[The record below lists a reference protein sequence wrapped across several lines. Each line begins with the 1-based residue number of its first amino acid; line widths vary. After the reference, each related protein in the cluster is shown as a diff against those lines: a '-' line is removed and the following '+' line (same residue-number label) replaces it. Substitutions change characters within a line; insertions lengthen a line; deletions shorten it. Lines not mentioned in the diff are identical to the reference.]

1 MSKTVMMKKY
11 FSLLVLLACFV
22 SGFGQ
27 SKKELIQL
35 GDDAF
40 NAGNYGSAVYY
51 YKRIVEF
58 TPTKYDLVM
67 PYEIKTFIKAEKK
80 SKDSTAGGLDTS
92 DHDKVN
98 VVNKLAES
106 YRQLKDYVN
115 AEVWYSVAA
124 SVDVKE
130 FPDAK
135 YYYGV
140 TLMNNEKYDAAQKV
154 FESYLTKLPED
165 SKMFPLANNRMVSC
179 SFAQNPE
186 NRMDGITI
194 HDLDSNFNAGSASF
208 AAGYFTDKSLM
219 ITSARR
225 GNTVLDP
232 KKESDIHTTDIYIIS
247 YDTIGEYD
255 KAQKMPAPVSS
266 NMNEA
271 GGCMS
276 VDRTTFYFTRWNPEN
291 KNECAIYVS
300 KLFNRRWMEPMRLD
314 VVNADGYKTMQPS
327 LTLDEKKL
335 FFASNRPGG
344 QGGMDIWYCPIDE
357 NGDLGLPIN
366 AGPEIN
372 TPDDEVTPFL
382 HHQTSTL
389 FYSSNGLRGFGGLD
403 IFRAMYNEDEDIW
416 QNPINMNAPLNS
428 SKDDYYFI
436 IDSKKQTTGFFTS
449 DRQECT
455 QCDTTQSIKGNC
467 NRIYAFTKGVIEFSL
482 SGYVYDAQTD
492 EIIANA
498 MIEIKD
504 VDGNQDPDFIFTDDN
519 GYYEKVLGPEWE
531 LFLKAKKSKYF
542 ADMAT
547 VKTKGLT
554 QSTALEQDFFLR
566 QIPSEEIEIPG
577 IEYGFDSSALRKRS
591 KEILDQ
597 LYDFLVLNDNLIV
610 EINSHT
616 DCRGN
621 DKYNESL
628 AQRRAKSCVDYLISR
643 GIPKARLSP
652 KGYGEYQPAFHLD
665 KDKNPIKDA
674 NGEKITLTE
683 KFINTLPE
691 EQREEAH
698 QRNRRTAFKVVGQ
711 NFQLESK

>member
-1 MSKTVMMKKY
+1 MKRIIIL
-11 FSLLVLLACFV
+11 SVLLGCFV
-22 SGFGQ
+22 TGFGQ

-35 GDDAF
+35 GDEAF
-40 NAGNYGSAVYY
+40 DAGNFGSAVYY

-58 TPTKYDLVM
+58 IPSKYDLVM
-67 PYEIKTFIKAEKK
+67 PYEIKTFVKAAKK
-80 SKDSTAGGLDTS
+80 SKDSSNVTLDTS
-92 DHDKVN
+92 DHEQVHAVN
-98 VVNKLAES
+98 RLAES
-106 YRQLKDYVN
+106 YRQLKDYGN
-115 AEVWYSVAA
+115 SEKWYSVAA
-124 SVDVKE
+124 SVDTKE

-140 TLMNNEKYDAAQKV
+140 TLTNNEKYDQAQKV
-154 FESYLTKLPED
+154 FEEYLTNLPED

-186 NRMDGITI
+186 NRTDGITLF
-194 HDLDSNFNAGSASF
+194 DLDSNFNAGTASF
-208 AAGYFTDKSLM
+208 GAAYFTDKSLM
-219 ITSARR
+219 ISSARK
-225 GNTVLDP
+225 GNTILDP
-232 KKESDIHTTDIYIIS
+232 KNEVDYFTTDIYLIS
-247 YDTIGEYD
+247 YDTIGTYD

-266 NMNEA
+266 NQNEA

-291 KNECAIYVS
+291 KQECAIYVS
-300 KLFNRRWMEPMRLD
+300 KLFNRRWMEPMKLD

-335 FFASNRPGG
+335 FFASDRPGG

-357 NGDLGLPIN
+357 NGDLGLPVN

-382 HHQTSTL
+382 HHQTNTL

-403 IFRAMYNEDEDIW
+403 IFKALYNEDEDIW
-416 QNPINMNAPLNS
+416 QNPINLNAPVNS
-428 SKDDYYFI
+428 SKDDYYYI
-436 IDSKKQTTGFFTS
+436 IDSKNQTTGFFTS
-449 DRQECT
+449 DRQECK
-455 QCDTTQSIKGNC
+455 QCDTTQDIRGNC
-467 NRIYAFTKGVIEFSL
+467 NRIYGFVKGRIEFSL
-482 SGYVYDAQTD
+482 SGYVYNAQTD

-504 VDGNQDPDFIFTDDN
+504 VDGNMDPDFIFTDDN
-519 GYYEKVLGPEWE
+519 GYYEKELGPEWE
-531 LFLKAKKSKYF
+531 LFLKAKKSKFF

-554 QSTALEQDFFLR
+554 ESTALEQDFYLR
-566 QIPSEEIEIPG
+566 QIPDEEIEIPG
-577 IEYGFDSSALRKRS
+577 IEYDFDSDKLRPRS

-597 LYDFLVLNDNLIV
+597 LYDFLLVNDNLIV

-621 DKYNESL
+621 DKYNEDL
-628 AQRRAKSCVDYLISR
+628 AKRRAKSCVDYLISK
-643 GIPKARLSP
+643 GIPKERLTP

-665 KDKNPIKDA
+665 KDKNPVKDA

-683 KFINTLPE
+683 KFINTLPTE
-691 EQREEAH
+691 EEREEAH

-711 NFQLESK
+711 DFKLESR